1 MSTHTEPIGLLL
13 LFTQDVPDVVPPPAP
28 TATVQNYTR
37 WVEIKDTRVPHR
49 PRGLQNQHG
58 W

>member
-1 MSTHTEPIGLLL
+1 MATHTEPIGLLL
-13 LFTQDVPDVVPPPAP
+13 LFTQDVTTVVPPAPPA
-28 TATVQNYTR
+28 AQLQSYTR

-49 PRGLQNQHG
+49 PHGLQNQRE